1 MSPQRE
7 GAIKKPTTKFE
18 LQKPAYR
25 TNMTT
30 RGQTQKC
37 PEAWKRKKCS
47 WYSPLCKFSRNTVE
61 KIVLNY
67 RVFLS
72 LDQCQYRSTAVF
84 RAFNE
89 AVE

>member
-1 MSPQRE
+1 MSPWRK

-30 RGQTQKC
+30 RGQPQKC

-47 WYSPLCKFSRNTVE
+47 WYSPFSQHSGKDCTKN
-61 KIVLNY
+61 
-67 RVFLS
+67 
-72 LDQCQYRSTAVF
+72 
-84 RAFNE
+84 
-89 AVE
+89 